1 MEEEHSTLRVRRK
14 KMRQRMIPAF
24 LCALLAVSA
33 TLRADDEDAVRDRL
47 VSDGGDVLTGLIEK
61 IDEDG
66 TIYVRMQ
73 GSEKPLTVS
82 ITQLSHIYFNVHK
95 DLPPDIIKKAF
106 VYTLIDGTRI
116 TGRVVEWADEKLT
129 IFNEYGREIEFSLKN
144 IRHISIS
151 SATFM
156 RKTIGDL
163 HMPWNTGSEDILVLN
178 DGRQIK
184 CELLP
189 LVPVKSESGRMI
201 VEKVEYKVGEET
213 KSISITEVSGLVF
226 PRKPPP
232 RDKKPQ
238 EGWYALVSMP
248 NYDRLPGVIDSM
260 EDGKLRLITQYM
272 GVVNINRSLIQIV
285 TFSTLL
291 SFHYGHT
298 LICDHS
304 SNRVV
309 ELDMQMN
316 EVWFYGVTT
325 PKHATRLQNG
335 NMLITGSSGV
345 IEVDHQKQI
354 VWKKERLSSPTCAIR
369 LKNGNTLIAERDRR
383 RIIEV
388 KPDGS
393 IAGTYFDRQCYS
405 QYIEELPNG
414 NILVCDQGRGRVF
427 EGTRD
432 GKNTIVRQWTF
443 SNPQCA
449 RALPDGK
456 IAVLE
461 QGRRRIVI
469 MSGDGKHLSTISD
482 INHWTL
488 RFAITGEGNILVA
501 VHPGNNQSVPPRLRE
516 YSPEGK
522 LISEK
527 AISKKVYRISHI
539 EQN

>member
-1 MEEEHSTLRVRRK
+1 
-14 KMRQRMIPAF
+14 MRQRMILAF
-24 LCALLAVSA
+24 LCALLAVCA
-33 TLRADDEDAVRDRL
+33 TLRADDEDAARDRL
-47 VSDGGDVLTGLIEK
+47 VLDDGDILTGLIEK

-66 TIYVRMQ
+66 TIYVKTQ
-73 GSEKPLTVS
+73 GSEKPLTVP
-82 ITQLSHIYFNVHK
+82 ITQLRHIYFNVHK
-95 DLPPDIIKKAF
+95 NLPSEITKEAF

-116 TGRVVEWADEKLT
+116 TGRVDKWADEKLT

-144 IRHISIS
+144 IRHISTS
-151 SATFM
+151 PAGS
-156 RKTIGDL
+156 L
-163 HMPWNTGSEDILVLN
+163 YMPWNTGSEDILVLN

-201 VEKVEYKVGEET
+201 VEKVEYKAGEET
-213 KSISITEVSGLVF
+213 KSISITEVNGLVF

-232 RDKKPQ
+232 GDKKPK

-248 NYDRLPGVIDSM
+248 NYDCLPGVIDSM
-260 EDGKLRLITQYM
+260 EDGKLHLVTQYM
-272 GVVNINRSLIQIV
+272 GVVNIDRSLIRSI
-285 TFSTLL
+285 TFSTSL
-291 SFHYGHT
+291 SFYYGHT
-298 LICDHS
+298 LICDQL

-316 EVWFYGVTT
+316 EVWSYGVTA
-325 PKHATRLQNG
+325 PWHATRLQNG
-335 NMLITGSSGV
+335 NILITGGNGV
-345 IEVDHQKQI
+345 FEVDYQKQI
-354 VWKKERLSSPTCAIR
+354 VWKKEGLNYPSCAIR
-369 LKNGNTLIAERDRR
+369 LKNGNTLIAERNSQ

-393 IAGTYFDRQCYS
+393 VAGTYFDRQCYS

-414 NILVCDQGRGRVF
+414 NILICDQGRNLVF

-432 GKNTIVRQWTF
+432 GKNKIVRQWAF

-482 INHWTL
+482 INHWMQ
-488 RFAITGEGNILVA
+488 RFAITGEGNILVPF
-501 VHPGNNQSVPPRLRE
+501 HPENNPGIPPKLRE
-516 YSPEGK
+516 YSPDGK

-527 AISKKVYRISHI
+527 AVLKKVYRISHI